1 MREHLGEEYSGMVS
15 AVTSFGLFVTLDQL
29 YVEGLIHI
37 TELGGDYFRFDEM
50 RQELRGERTGIRY
63 TIGTRLQ
70 IQVSRVDL
78 DARKIDFRL
87 VREGED
93 AARAPASNGRAAK
106 VASSPSSRQREG
118 RDEAYDAQR
127 ASLKRKAKGA
137 AHAAGKPRG
146 NDRGAGASKQPG
158 QKTPRKRR

>member
-1 MREHLGEEYSGMVS
+1 MVS

-93 AARAPASNGRAAK
+93 GAKTAALPARAAK
-106 VASSPSSRQREG
+106 VATSPGSRQRDG

-127 ASLKRKAKGA
+127 ASLKRSKPKGA
-137 AHAAGKPRG
+137 PHGASKPRG
-146 NDRGAGASKQPG
+146 NDRSAGASKQPG

>member
-1 MREHLGEEYSGMVS
+1 MVS

-37 TELGGDYFRFDEM
+37 SELGGDYYRFDEM

-63 TIGTRLQ
+63 AIGTRLQ

-93 AARAPASNGRAAK
+93 VAAQPARSGKATKSAKARNAGAESPGRDL
-106 VASSPSSRQREG
+106 RDG
-118 RDEAYDAQR
+118 RDEAYAAQR
-127 ASLKRKAKGA
+127 ASLKRDKAASRESGNARRQEQQRKSGRKQAAKKSARKG
-137 AHAAGKPRG
+137 
-146 NDRGAGASKQPG
+146 
-158 QKTPRKRR
+158 RR